1 MASLTVRPN
10 GNLVLTV
17 RITLVP
23 GRDDDLIT
31 LVQGAPRGAL
41 AREIREAMRNGV
53 TSWVSQDENDAESPL
68 DMQSLGFEL

>member
-23 GRDDDLIT
+23 GRDDDLIS
-31 LVQGAPRGAL
+31 LVQSAPRGAL

>member
-23 GRDDDLIT
+23 GRDDDLIA
-31 LVQGAPRGAL
+31 LVQSAPHGAL
-41 AREIREAMRNGV
+41 ARQIREAMRNGV
-53 TSWVSQDENDAESPL
+53 TSWVSQGELDAESPL
-68 DMQSLGFEL
+68 DMQLLGFEL

>member
-23 GRDDDLIT
+23 GRDDDLIA
-31 LVQGAPRGAL
+31 LIQAAPHGAL
-41 AREIREAMRNGV
+41 ARQIREAMRNGV
-53 TSWVSQDENDAESPL
+53 TSWVLQDELEAESPL
-68 DMQSLGFEL
+68 DMQELGFEL